1 MEKVF
6 TKPPWVTCNLDLKSP
21 NRTKDNHWIRQT
33 TNPTNSSIFGHFH
46 LKALPNHGWAIPKIL
61 ALIILREGPQWKRS
75 GQGEA
80 RRFFSSGLTESDG
93 QRANQSRS
101 MLHFLHKLSFDLTMN
116 RKRLELLLLLNDD
129 YPKKKERKLWVHTI
143 ECAKNMENS
152 TIWLGI

>member
-33 TNPTNSSIFGHFH
+33 TNPTNSSIFGYT
-46 LKALPNHGWAIPKIL
+46 HGWATPKIL
-61 ALIILREGPQWKRS
+61 ALIILREGLQWERS
-75 GQGEA
+75 RQGEA
-80 RRFFSSGLTESDG
+80 KRFFSSGLTESEW
-93 QRANQSRS
+93 QRADQSRS

-116 RKRLELLLLLNDD
+116 WKKLELLLLLNDD